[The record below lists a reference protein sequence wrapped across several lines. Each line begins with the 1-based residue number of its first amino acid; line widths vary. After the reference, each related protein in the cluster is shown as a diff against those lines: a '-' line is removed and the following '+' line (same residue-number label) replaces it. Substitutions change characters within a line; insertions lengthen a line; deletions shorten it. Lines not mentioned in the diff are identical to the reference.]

1 LGAIKSD
8 HCPIVLD
15 TNPVDTFYPRPFRF
29 EAAWTRDPRSL
40 DIVKEAWVTE
50 AKGSECFKLY
60 RKQYNTQMALKKWN
74 REVFGHCLHRI
85 DSLMLQI
92 QQIQQNEA
100 TEENH
105 RNEACLQY
113 ELSEWLLRN
122 EILWRQKSRETWL
135 REGDKNS
142 KYFHLSTIIRRR
154 RNKIDTIKSDL
165 GEWITD
171 RKEIRKHF
179 LTHFTS
185 QFCEEEVDFPT
196 NLEEL
201 IPNSISDSENEELCR
216 IPTPQEIK
224 KTLFDMS
231 AQKSP
236 GPDGLPVLF
245 YKKYWGTVGND
256 VIRAVT
262 NFFISGRLLREVNNT
277 FLVLIPKVQNP
288 TSVNHF
294 RPISLCNVV
303 YKIIAKILVS
313 RLRPLLHKLISPCQS
328 AFIPGRW
335 VAENEVI
342 VQELLHSFK
351 QRKVKG
357 GMMAIKLDLQKA
369 YDKVNWSFL
378 QTVLRNFGFKETFIA
393 WIMECVTSVSF
404 KLLINGGLT
413 DSFNPSR
420 GLRQGD
426 PLSPYLFILCQE
438 TLSRLIEKQL
448 SERRINGVK
457 ASIGGPAITHVMY
470 ADDIILFS
478 KTNKKRDNHFEPVPR
493 YLLHMVWT
501 DCK

>member
-1 LGAIKSD
+1 
-8 HCPIVLD
+8 
-15 TNPVDTFYPRPFRF
+15 
-29 EAAWTRDPRSL
+29 
-40 DIVKEAWVTE
+40 
-50 AKGSECFKLY
+50 
-60 RKQYNTQMALKKWN
+60 
-74 REVFGHCLHRI
+74 
-85 DSLMLQI
+85 
-92 QQIQQNEA
+92 
-100 TEENH
+100 
-105 RNEACLQY
+105 LQY

-245 YKKYWGTVGND
+245 YKKYWGMVGND

-369 YDKVNWSFL
+369 YDRVNWSFL

-438 TLSRLIEKQL
+438 TRSRLIEKQL

-457 ASIGGPAITHVMY
+457 ARIGGPAITHVMY

-478 KTNKKRDNHFEPVPR
+478 KTNKKETTILNQCLDT
-493 YLLHMVWT
+493 YCTWSG
-501 DCK
+501 